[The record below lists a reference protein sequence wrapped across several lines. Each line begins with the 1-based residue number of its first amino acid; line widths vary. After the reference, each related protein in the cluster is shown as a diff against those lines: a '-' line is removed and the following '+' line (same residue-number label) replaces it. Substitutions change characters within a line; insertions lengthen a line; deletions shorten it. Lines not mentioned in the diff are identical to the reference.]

1 MFFIFCAIRSL
12 QWCSEL
18 AKVKCEFVL
27 NMTYNDL
34 SSINCEDGLG
44 TAALTSIYAG
54 FVVGSLFL
62 PTITIQRFGLK
73 WTMEMDLD
81 IFRYFR
87 TLDFTGKYD
96 PRLISNPIC

>member
-1 MFFIFCAIRSL
+1 MVYKACKGKNRVVWAWIDI
-12 QWCSEL
+12 
-18 AKVKCEFVL
+18 EF
-27 NMTYNDL
+27 

-73 WTMEMDLD
+73 WTMEMDWDKLE
-81 IFRYFR
+81 
-87 TLDFTGKYD
+87 LLE
-96 PRLISNPIC
+96 LILELLI